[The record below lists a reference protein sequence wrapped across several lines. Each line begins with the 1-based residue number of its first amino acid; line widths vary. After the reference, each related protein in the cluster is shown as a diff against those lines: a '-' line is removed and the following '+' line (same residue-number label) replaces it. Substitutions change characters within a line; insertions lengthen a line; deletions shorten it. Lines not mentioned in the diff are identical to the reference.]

1 MQYNLPN
8 RQYVFENF
16 IILSEAFQIIGA
28 AMFPESWTGLET
40 LAWPK
45 EPPTDLREEMDRLD
59 RNVTNARTL
68 ERDLTLLSAGG
79 DGDPEPAAQIEDAR
93 TARQAA
99 EEARNAFG
107 EAYDSRI
114 VDAEAYHRRAAVE
127 EELCRGIRA
136 RSLTLFRMGG
146 TGSAIQDGW
155 GVDRTTIS
163 FAFSLVIYPEF
174 HGKRRRYPAVFQR
187 SEFEGWA
194 EKHLD
199 VLAQFDT
206 ANLQE
211 QMISWFKIERAKWHL
226 DGERRTKP
234 ELNAACRAAFN
245 AHEPIPGFKDDFEAI
260 WRLFAPSEWKK
271 GGRSKGS

>member
-1 MQYNLPN
+1 MQYDLPN

-16 IILSEAFQIIGA
+16 ISLSEAFQIVGA

-45 EPPTDLREEMDRLD
+45 EPPTDLRDEMDRLD
-59 RNVTNARTL
+59 RNVTKARTL

-79 DGDPEPAAQIEDAR
+79 DGDPDLAAKIEDAR

-107 EAYDSRI
+107 EGYDFRM
-114 VDAEAYHRRAAVE
+114 VDAEAYRRRAAVE

-187 SEFEGWA
+187 SEFENWA
-194 EKHLD
+194 KKHLD

-206 ANLQE
+206 ASLQE
-211 QMISWFKIERAKWHL
+211 QMISWFKTERAKWHQ
-226 DGERRTKP
+226 DGERRTKSD
-234 ELNAACRAAFN
+234 LNKACRTEFDGVELGEN
-245 AHEPIPGFKDDFEAI
+245 FDLDFDAI
-260 WRLFAPSEWKK
+260 WRLYAPSEWKK